1 MKHQKTILLVEDDA
15 IIALSEMRQL
25 KDYGYT
31 VIVAHNGE
39 KAIEKVKSDPNS
51 IDLVLMDIDLGNGID
66 GTQAAGEILRDND
79 IPILFL
85 SSHTEPEIV
94 ERTENL
100 TSYGYVVKS
109 AGITV
114 LDASIKMA
122 FKLYDARQKL
132 MIHNKKIKAQKT
144 ELQCLENRYRR
155 LFETAKDGILIL
167 DPENGCI
174 VDVNPFLNEML
185 GFTKKQMLK
194 KYIWDISPFKSVS
207 YSRKLFEELKQNE
220 YVRYHDL
227 PLERQ
232 DGDLVFV
239 EFVCNVYL
247 VDGKK
252 VMQCNIRDI
261 TERMEIEETLTAD
274 IARKEAI
281 VSELQHRAKNSFVMI
296 TSLMSIKSLTI
307 KSPEAKKVL
316 QELTHRVKSISDLY
330 TLLYETKSIYEVDLK
345 IYCLKVISSM
355 MFHHMDIT
363 SEIEDIKVSTKI
375 ASSVGMILVELLS
388 NAIKHAFPGSGKG
401 TIHVTL
407 SEIDSRFELT
417 VADNGVGLPVDFD
430 FTKTKGMGLHLVDL
444 MVSQLKGTIAFRSD
458 QGTGITIKFHS
469 SLTKDLFPDFER
481 LQPAAHAY

>member
-1 MKHQKTILLVEDDA
+1 MKDQKTILLVEDDA
-15 IIALSEMRQL
+15 IIALSEMKQL
-25 KDYGYT
+25 KDYGYS

-39 KAIEKVKSDPNS
+39 IAVEKVKTNPES
-51 IDLVLMDIDLGNGID
+51 IDLVLMDIDLGSGID

-94 ERTENL
+94 NRTENL

-122 FKLYDARQKL
+122 FKLYDARKKL
-132 MIHNKKIKAQKT
+132 IIHNKKIEIQKV
-144 ELQCLENRYRR
+144 ELNCFENRYRR

-167 DPENGCI
+167 DPKNGCI
-174 VDVNPFLNEML
+174 VDVNPFLTEML
-185 GFTKKQMLK
+185 GYTKKQMLK

-227 PLERQ
+227 PLETH
-232 DGDLVFV
+232 DGNLIFV
-239 EFVCNVYL
+239 EFVCNLYL

-252 VMQCNIRDI
+252 VIQCNIRDI
-261 TERMEIEETLTAD
+261 IERMEIEETLTVD
-274 IARKEAI
+274 IERKEAML
-281 VSELQHRAKNSFVMI
+281 SELQHRAKNSFVMI

-316 QELTHRVKSISDLY
+316 QELTQRVKSVSDLY
-330 TLLYETKSIYEVDLK
+330 SLLYETRSIYDVDLK
-345 IYCLKVISSM
+345 TYCLKVISSM
-355 MFHHMDIT
+355 MFENIHIT
-363 SEIEDIKVSTKI
+363 SEIEDVKVSTKNAATI
-375 ASSVGMILVELLS
+375 GMILVELLS
-388 NAIKHAFPGSGKG
+388 NAIKHAFPASRKGK
-401 TIHVTL
+401 IHVTM

-417 VADNGVGLPVDFD
+417 VADNGIGLPVDFD
-430 FTKTKGMGLHLVDL
+430 FTKTESMGLHLVDL
-444 MVSQLKGTIAFRSD
+444 MVSQLKGTIVFRSD
-458 QGTGITIKFHS
+458 QGTKITIKFYS
-469 SLTKDLFPDFER
+469 PLSKDLYPDFER
-481 LQPAAHAY
+481 LQPASYA